1 MSAHRGALRL
11 ALWSFLLGGRGE
23 EGDGGVL
30 LHLVGALLLDYYATE
45 GIGAT
50 LPRRLY
56 IKVTGP

>member
-1 MSAHRGALRL
+1 M
-11 ALWSFLLGGRGE
+11 ALWSFLLGGGGE